1 MNKQFLPV
9 AGIQVSIGQAGGKHP
24 VAGSGQVETGGGMLE
39 QTISPSAH
47 WIGSGQTGHS

>member
-1 MNKQFLPV
+1 M
-9 AGIQVSIGQAGGKHP
+9 AGIQVSTGQAGGKHP
-24 VAGSGQVETGGGMLE
+24 VAGSGQVEPGLGILE